1 MRLPW
6 DAPIVNRLASDV
18 LWITPEEVKWCPPR
32 SCWWEHPTVMGFK
45 RSPLYKG
52 PASSMRPSARSIS
65 QAVCH
70 KHLMHPLLVPLGK
83 DAVVYQPMVLIKQW
97 LEHASRQRLS
107 YSPLCPVTRSVLDTV
122 GLI

>member
-1 MRLPW
+1 
-6 DAPIVNRLASDV
+6 
-18 LWITPEEVKWCPPR
+18 
-32 SCWWEHPTVMGFK
+32 
-45 RSPLYKG
+45 
-52 PASSMRPSARSIS
+52 
-65 QAVCH
+65 
-70 KHLMHPLLVPLGK
+70 MHPLLVPLGK